1 MNNTPAF
8 ELGAIDTR
16 IKELVNY
23 ARERGGED
31 RSVLFRNL
39 IDLFLTG
46 KAPQKQPTRSQL
58 IDVIEALIPHVEADS
73 RRTVA
78 ELLARMSNP
87 PVDLATCLAK
97 DEPEVVG
104 ELLKSAAFDET
115 DIIEIISQTGRDH
128 HQAIA
133 SRQDLSANV
142 WIALARAV
150 PKANRMEKKSSLS
163 LWSED
168 LGTQKASEKTIAT
181 VTELHKKDAEN
192 TDEAEKTNIASSNTA
207 IKPERA
213 ADAPDR
219 QVASLRILRTDKDLI
234 SERIEN
240 ANSSDIHDTNL
251 AMSPNLTTEK
261 TKPSA
266 SNSAVKDIARLVDIS
281 PDTWSWR
288 SDRDGIVLEI
298 SPNGAH
304 LFLSTQSP
312 VGENILGMLAL
323 SNKIGHPVSR
333 AFQRR
338 SAIHDAPIA
347 LEYTSEADRHWT
359 LEAVPL
365 FNPNNGVFEGYDG
378 FLSRVIASEKDSYS
392 FESIQEDAANL
403 FLDDHGN
410 NGLSKTPVITNENID
425 RTRTPAPASL
435 DINTINKTDDTK
447 TSMAATAEKMM
458 AETAANAVK
467 DVLTETLASMLQSST
482 SEQSGAQSRSKP
494 AQADPTSMS
503 EVKATLHLLEEAIA
517 TLANTDTDGG
527 NVTSRLQSEIA
538 TACIRSLKEQ
548 LDLKNI

>member
-1 MNNTPAF
+1 MNNTSAF

-46 KAPQKQPTRSQL
+46 KAPQKQPTRNQL
-58 IDVIEALIPHVEADS
+58 IDVIEALIPHVEIDS

-87 PVDLATCLAK
+87 PLDLAICLAK
-97 DEPEVVG
+97 DEADVVG
-104 ELLKSAAFDET
+104 ELLKSEAFDET

-142 WIALARAV
+142 WIALARAA
-150 PKANRMEKKSSLS
+150 PKANRTEKKSSLA

-168 LGTQKASEKTIAT
+168 LGAKKAIENTTATI
-181 VTELHKKDAEN
+181 TELHKKSAEN
-192 TDEAEKTNIASSNTA
+192 IDSALQADTAELDASTKTEHAVSSS
-207 IKPERA
+207 
-213 ADAPDR
+213 DR

-240 ANSSDIHDTNL
+240 AKASDIHGTNL
-251 AMSPNLTTEK
+251 TMAPGA
-261 TKPSA
+261 KPEETQPSTNNVA
-266 SNSAVKDIARLVDIS
+266 SSDVTYLVDSS

-288 SDRDGIVLEI
+288 SDRDGTVLEI
-298 SPNGAH
+298 SPNGSRY
-304 LFLSTQSP
+304 FVSTQSP
-312 VGENILGMLAL
+312 VGANILNMLAL

-338 SAIHDAPIA
+338 SAIHDAPIV
-347 LEYTSEADRHWT
+347 LEHTSEYDRYWT

-365 FNPNNGVFEGYDG
+365 FSSNNGIFEGYEG
-378 FLSRVIASEKDSYS
+378 ILSRVIASEKDNYNIDSS
-392 FESIQEDAANL
+392 PEEATSL
-403 FLDDHGN
+403 FLDDHDK
-410 NGLSKTPVITNENID
+410 SAPADIPVITNENID
-425 RTRTPAPASL
+425 RTVTPAPASI
-435 DINTINKTDDTK
+435 DTVNKT
-447 TSMAATAEKMM
+447 ANETAPTVANTEKMM

-467 DVLTETLASMLQSST
+467 DVLTETLASMLQSTPGQSSALTQNQST
-482 SEQSGAQSRSKP
+482 QTGSEP
-494 AQADPTSMS
+494 MS
-503 EVKATLHLLEEAIA
+503 EIKATLHLLEEAIA
-517 TLANTDTDGG
+517 TLANTDNDSS

-548 LDLKNI
+548 LDLKDA